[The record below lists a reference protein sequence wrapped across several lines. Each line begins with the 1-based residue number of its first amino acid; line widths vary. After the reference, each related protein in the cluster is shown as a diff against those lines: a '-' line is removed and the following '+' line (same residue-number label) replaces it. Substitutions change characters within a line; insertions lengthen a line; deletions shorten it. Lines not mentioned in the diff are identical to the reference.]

1 MSNGY
6 ILEEVAN
13 ERLAKQAIA
22 SANAALDAT
31 REIRAEVGEL
41 RQLIAAM
48 VMSNG
53 GTLYVDEML
62 LHSAKHAELK
72 SHKDEDNRRW
82 VFRVDSS
89 R

>member
-1 MSNGY
+1 MGNGY

-13 ERLAKQAIA
+13 ERLTQQAIA
-22 SANAALDAT
+22 NATASLDAT
-31 REIRAEVGEL
+31 KELRAEVSEL

-62 LHSAKHAELK
+62 LYAAKYASFEC
-72 SHKDEDNRRW
+72 HKDEDNRRW